1 MKSTSGFPNKKLLN
15 IYDMLSTINS
25 GKSHRSAR
33 GKSLTPE
40 NHMKKSPTRCIRK
53 SISSEQVVNRISRL
67 QLGFTLI
74 EVMVAISII
83 AIVLVSVY
91 KLHAQTISMNSEVRF
106 YATAPKLAQQKMAE
120 IESKSRKDL
129 SDDSGGFGD
138 EFPDYKWNVAI
149 DDVMSKTLGNVADDL
164 KRIDITVSFNNDE
177 YTYDL
182 RAYKLF
188 QE

>member
-1 MKSTSGFPNKKLLN
+1 
-15 IYDMLSTINS
+15 MLSTINS
-25 GKSHRSAR
+25 VKSDRPARVRS
-33 GKSLTPE
+33 LEPE
-40 NHMKKSPTRCIRK
+40 NNMKKSPTHYIK
-53 SISSEQVVNRISRL
+53 ESIIVEQNVNRPSWFQR
-67 QLGFTLI
+67 GFTLI
-74 EVMVAISII
+74 EVMAAISII

-91 KLHAQTISMNSEVRF
+91 KLHAQTISMNNEVRF
-106 YATAPKLAQQKMAE
+106 YATAPMLAQKKIAE

-129 SDDSGGFGD
+129 SNDSGDFGD

-149 DDVMSKTLGNVADDL
+149 DDVTSKALGNVADDL

>member
-1 MKSTSGFPNKKLLN
+1 M
-15 IYDMLSTINS
+15 INPA
-25 GKSHRSAR
+25 KNDRPAR
-33 GKSLTPE
+33 GRSLEPE
-40 NHMKKSPTRCIRK
+40 NNMKKPSTRSIRK
-53 SISSEQVVNRISRL
+53 SIIAGKVVNQIARF
-67 QLGFTLI
+67 QQGFTLI
-74 EVMVAISII
+74 EIMVAISII

-91 KLHAQTISMNSEVRF
+91 KLHAQTISMNNEVRF
-106 YATAPKLAQQKMAE
+106 YATAPMLAQKKMAE

-129 SDDSGGFGD
+129 SADSGDFGD
-138 EFPDYKWNVAI
+138 EFPDYNWNVSI
-149 DDVMSKTLGNVADDL
+149 DDVTSKALGNVADDL